1 MKSNPKAALRAADNA
16 LEQLRELEEAVL
28 RARALPSEENYADV
42 RTLAKDALYLAG
54 KAEEASWSAIDPDE
68 AADDPE
74 LFEAHLS
81 AKGAADCTQRAAN
94 DALAL
99 AEGEAPAT
107 AAAKRIALKKLG
119 LKTLERRF
127 SDELD
132 FHEHAVWTIQSAL
145 EAAYAAGL
153 ADGKAIH

>member
-1 MKSNPKAALRAADNA
+1 MKSTPKAALRAAENA

-42 RTLAKDALYLAG
+42 RTLANDALYLAE
-54 KAEEASWSAIDPDE
+54 KAEEASWNDVDPEE

-74 LFEAHLS
+74 LWETHLS
-81 AKGAADCTQRAAN
+81 VMNAVDCTRKAAN
-94 DALAL
+94 DALNL
-99 AEGEAPAT
+99 TQSEAPAT
-107 AAAKRIALKKLG
+107 AAAKRIARKKLS
-119 LKTLERRF
+119 LETLERRW

-132 FHEHAVWTIQSAL
+132 FHEHSVWSIRAAL

-153 ADGKAIH
+153 RDGKTIH

>member
-1 MKSNPKAALRAADNA
+1 MKSNPKAALRAADLA
-16 LEQLRELEEAVL
+16 LEQLQELEEAVL
-28 RARALPSEENYADV
+28 RARSLPSEENYADV
-42 RTLAKDALYLAG
+42 RTLAKDALYLAEQ
-54 KAEEASWSAIDPDE
+54 AAEASWNEIVPEE

-74 LFEAHLS
+74 LWEAHLS
-81 AKGAADCTQRAAN
+81 AKGAADLTQRAAN

-119 LKTLERRF
+119 LKTLERRY

-132 FHEHAVWTIQSAL
+132 FHEHAVWTIQAAL

-153 ADGKAIH
+153 ADGKTIH

>member
-16 LEQLRELEEAVL
+16 LDQLRELEEAVL

-42 RTLAKDALYLAG
+42 RTLANDALYLAE
-54 KAEEASWSAIDPDE
+54 KAEDSAWNDIDPEE
-68 AADDPE
+68 AADEPE
-74 LFEAHLS
+74 LWEAHLS
-81 AKGAADCTQRAAN
+81 AKDAAEQARKGAN

-99 AEGEAPAT
+99 AQREAPAT

-119 LKTLERRF
+119 LETLEQRY

-132 FHEHAVWTIQSAL
+132 FHEHAVWTIRAAL

-153 ADGKAIH
+153 RDGKTIH

>member
-1 MKSNPKAALRAADNA
+1 MMSNPKAALRAADNA
-16 LEQLRELEEAVL
+16 LDLLRELQEAVL

-42 RTLAKDALYLAG
+42 RTLAQDALDLAE
-54 KAEEASWSAIDPDE
+54 KAEDSAWNDIDPEE
-68 AADDPE
+68 AAEEPE
-74 LFEAHLS
+74 LWEAHLS
-81 AKGAADCTQRAAN
+81 AKDAAEQARKGAN

-99 AEGEAPAT
+99 AQGEAPAT

-119 LKTLERRF
+119 LETLEQRY

-132 FHEHAVWTIQSAL
+132 FHEHAVWTIQAAL

-153 ADGKAIH
+153 TDGKTIH